1 MKQITESIKNL
12 TLILSLFAVVACQKQ
27 SNKTAVDKAFMGHQW
42 QLVTDSSTLT
52 FISTK
57 NKTITEEHK
66 LQFGQGSIDSNSDM
80 VLAVDLESV
89 DTMIPIRDER
99 MRNIL
104 FKTDQYPS
112 ATVSA
117 SIPTGIELNQK
128 VELPFTLNLHGQT
141 RTMKAQVMAQMVEGR
156 LVVVNYEP
164 IAINTKDFGMDDG
177 INKLTQ
183 IAGLLSIDYASLV
196 DFKLTFEK

>member
-1 MKQITESIKNL
+1 MKQVTESIKTL
-12 TLILSLFAVVACQKQ
+12 TLILCLFSLVACQKQ
-27 SNKTAVDKAFMGHQW
+27 SNKPAVDKTFMGHQW

-52 FISTK
+52 FVSTK

-66 LQFGQGSIDSNSDM
+66 LQFSQGSIDSNSDM
-80 VLAVDLESV
+80 VLAVDLNSV

-104 FKTDQYPS
+104 FKTDQYPT
-112 ATVSA
+112 ATVST
-117 SIPTGIELNQK
+117 SIPTGIELNQM

-141 RTMKAQVMAQMVEGR
+141 RTMKGQVMAQMVDGR

-164 IAINTKDFGMDDG
+164 IAINTKDFGMDGG
-177 INKLTQ
+177 INQLTK